1 VITYP
6 DGKKTEDSLSL
17 GEIKVFELKEGEK
30 AKVEISPTNK
40 FDLGEGKGKKLVKEV
55 AGGVVGLVID
65 ARGRPLDLDGSKG
78 KEPIG
83 EVLSKWNRAFDAYP
97 E

>member
-1 VITYP
+1 MITYS
-6 DGKKTEDSLSL
+6 DGKRTEESLSL
-17 GEIKVFELKEGEK
+17 GDIKVFELKDGEK
-30 AKVEISPTNK
+30 AKVEISPAKK

-55 AGGVVGLVID
+55 VGGVVGLVVD

-78 KEPIG
+78 KEPM
-83 EVLSKWNRAFDAYP
+83 EKVLLKWNSAFDAYP